1 MGLWAQMGLGPPPL
15 TGGAGRGY
23 SLGMKTCIFLAAA
36 LLAPLGASAQVVV
49 NEAARAGLVQEIEA
63 ARSTFLP
70 QAQPLPPVT
79 ARFQPRL
86 DDLKKSV
93 VAAKTP
99 VELAKA
105 RKDFGD
111 WKTVVLRQLHAD
123 SALLPFAPT
132 TFEKFSAEKAS
143 EMNFV
148 LGLRRQLAAQRV
160 EAEVNAVR
168 AASLKP
174 GYSWS
179 TAFDNAAPA
188 ASGSFAA
195 LSGGDAVVVPPA
207 LPLND
212 PARYNKIR
220 ALLLSQGVSA
230 QIVDTA
236 IAEGRRQNVDPMI
249 VLSVISQESNFRRN
263 ARNKGSGATGLM
275 QLLPETA
282 ADMGVRGSLYDV
294 SANIKAGTKY
304 IDWIANSFFKM
315 GQDLSDMSKVPADKL
330 KMILAS
336 YNWGIGN
343 VRRVVRKHGAAALD
357 RVAPKETR
365 DYISEIPSRIYDWF
379 ASF

>member
-1 MGLWAQMGLGPPPL
+1 
-15 TGGAGRGY
+15 
-23 SLGMKTCIFLAAA
+23 MKTCIFLAAA
-36 LLAPLGASAQVVV
+36 LLAPLSASAQVAID
-49 NEAARAGLVQEIEA
+49 EAARAGLVQEIEA
-63 ARSTFLP
+63 ARSTLLP
-70 QAQPLPPVT
+70 QAEPVPQVT
-79 ARFQPRL
+79 VRFQPRL

-93 VAAKTP
+93 VAAKAP
-99 VELAKA
+99 AEFAKA

-111 WKTVVLRQLHAD
+111 WKTVVIRHLHAE
-123 SALLPFAPT
+123 SSRLPFAPT
-132 TFEKFSAEKAS
+132 TFEKFSADKAM
-143 EMNFV
+143 EINFV

-160 EAEVNAVR
+160 EAQVSAVR
-168 AASLKP
+168 AASLRP
-174 GYSWS
+174 DYSWS
-179 TAFDNAAPA
+179 NAFDNASPTAPD
-188 ASGSFAA
+188 SFAA
-195 LSGGDAVVVPPA
+195 LSGGSAVVVPPP

-275 QLLPETA
+275 QLMPDTA
-282 ADMGVRGSLYDV
+282 AEMGVRGSLYDV

-315 GQDLSDMSKVPADKL
+315 GQDLSDMSKIPADKL

-343 VRRVVRKHGAAALD
+343 VRRVVRKYGAAGLD

>member
-1 MGLWAQMGLGPPPL
+1 
-15 TGGAGRGY
+15 
-23 SLGMKTCIFLAAA
+23 MKTYILLAAA
-36 LLAPLGASAQVVV
+36 LLAPLSASALAPV
-49 NEAARAGLVQEIEA
+49 NEASRAAVVREIEA
-63 ARSTFLP
+63 ARAALLP
-70 QAQPLPPVT
+70 QTQPLPQVT
-79 ARFQPRL
+79 VRFQPRL
-86 DDLKKSV
+86 NELKKSV
-93 VAAKTP
+93 AAARTP
-99 VELAKA
+99 AELAKA
-105 RKDFGD
+105 RTEFGA
-111 WKTVVLRQLHAD
+111 WKAVVLRHLHVE
-123 SALLPFAPT
+123 SSRLPFASKS
-132 TFEKFSAEKAS
+132 FEKFSAEKNTEIS
-143 EMNFV
+143 FV
-148 LGLRRQLAAQRV
+148 LALRQQFASQRIESQV
-160 EAEVNAVR
+160 SVVR

-174 GYSWS
+174 DYSWS
-179 TAFDNAAPA
+179 SAFDNSSS
-188 ASGSFAA
+188 ASPGSFAA
-195 LSGGDAVVVPPA
+195 LSGGDAVAVPPP

-220 ALLLSQGVSA
+220 ALLLSQGVSP

-236 IAEGRRQNVDPMI
+236 ILEGRRQNVDPMI

-275 QLLPETA
+275 QLLPATA
-282 ADMGVRGSLYDV
+282 ADMGVRGNLYDV

-343 VRRVVRKHGAAALD
+343 VRRVVNKYGAAALD

>member
-1 MGLWAQMGLGPPPL
+1 
-15 TGGAGRGY
+15 
-23 SLGMKTCIFLAAA
+23 MKTYILLTAV
-36 LLAPLGASAQVVV
+36 LLAPLAASAQVAV
-49 NEAARAGLVQEIEA
+49 NEAARAGVVKEIEA
-63 ARSTFLP
+63 ARTTLLP
-70 QAQPLPPVT
+70 QTQPLPQVT
-79 ARFQPRL
+79 VRFQPRL
-86 DDLKKSV
+86 NDLKKSAA
-93 VAAKTP
+93 AAKTP
-99 VELAKA
+99 AELAKA
-105 RKDFGD
+105 RKEFGE
-111 WKTVVLRQLHAD
+111 WKTVVLRHLHGEH
-123 SALLPFAPT
+123 SRQPFGGAS
-132 TFEKFSAEKAS
+132 FEKFSADKNTEIS
-143 EMNFV
+143 FV
-148 LGLRRQLAAQRV
+148 LALRQQLSAQRV
-160 EAEVNAVR
+160 EDQVSVVR
-168 AASLKP
+168 AAALKP
-174 GYSWS
+174 DYSWS
-179 TAFDNAAPA
+179 RAFDNASPTAP
-188 ASGSFAA
+188 GSFAA
-195 LSGGDAVVVPPA
+195 LSGGDAVVVPPV

-249 VLSVISQESNFRRN
+249 VLSVISQESNFRKN